1 MIPKIIHQIWFQ
13 GEKQIPDHL
22 RVYHN
27 GWYNMNPSFEV
38 KLWDE
43 IAIENI
49 LLKCD
54 KSIIKLYRSYP
65 YMIQKIDLA
74 KYILLY
80 FHGGI
85 YIDMDMKPL
94 KPISDSF
101 LDYDIIISKIPFNI
115 LYNIVFSFIG
125 HDINRDIINNG
136 VIFSIP
142 KHPSILN
149 VIDLCLQN
157 QHTILGSINRALYI
171 YHTTGPICFT
181 NAVRNLDT
189 ANPVVRIL
197 DHTYFESSDILD
209 IYKGTYKPPVH
220 AIGLHLYESSWIS
233 STDRVIL
240 NAYFFICTYHLLLR
254 FLLVTIIF
262 LYLIF

>member
-1 MIPKIIHQIWFQ
+1 MIPKILHQIWFQ
-13 GEKQIPDHL
+13 GETQIPDHL
-22 RVYHN
+22 RVYHE
-27 GWYNMNPSFEV
+27 GWIKMNPSFEV
-38 KLWDE
+38 RLWDE
-43 IAIENI
+43 PAIEKM
-49 LLKCD
+49 LVQCD
-54 KSIIKLYRSYP
+54 KKIVKLYRSYP
-65 YMIQKIDLA
+65 LMIQKIDLA

-80 FHGGI
+80 TYGGI

-101 LDYDIIISKIPFNI
+101 LDYDIILSKIPFNI

-142 KHPSILN
+142 QHPSILS

-181 NAVRNLDT
+181 NALRNLDA
-189 ANPVVRIL
+189 ANSSVRLL
-197 DHTYFESSDILD
+197 DHTYFESSDILE
-209 IYKGTYKPPVH
+209 IYKGTYKPPPH

-233 STDRVIL
+233 PTDRFIL
-240 NAYFFICTYHLLLR
+240 HIYFFICTYHLLLR
-254 FLLVTIIF
+254 FLLFTTLLF
-262 LYLIF
+262 YLLL